1 MILFPAVDIKNGQC
15 VRLRQG
21 RADDVT
27 VFSAD
32 PSAMARRWAA
42 LGAKWLHL
50 VDLDGAFGGRP
61 VNFALIRNICREVDA
76 SVQLGGG
83 VRDRQTAQA
92 YLDAGVARLIIGTL
106 ALENPHAFAE
116 LCAAFPGRIGVSL
129 DAVDGALKTK
139 GWVADSGL
147 TVDHVL
153 PRLADQGAAFIIYTD
168 ITRDGMH
175 SGINVRAFERLVE
188 QTSLPVI
195 AAGGVTRLEDVQ
207 NLYPLS
213 IRGLEGVI
221 TGRAIYEGT
230 LDFQAA
236 LAWVAEA
243 GANCHP
249 VQAC

>member
-21 RADDVT
+21 RANDVT

-32 PSAMARRWAA
+32 PAAMARHWVE
-42 LGAKWLHL
+42 LGAQWLHI
-50 VDLDGAFGGRP
+50 VDLDGAFDGRP
-61 VNFALIRNICREVDA
+61 VNFNLIKSLCAEVQA
-76 SVQLGGG
+76 PVQLGGG
-83 VRDRQTAQA
+83 IRDRQTAEA

-106 ALENPHAFAE
+106 ALEDPQAFAS
-116 LCAAFPGRIGVSL
+116 LCAAFPGKIGVSL

-139 GWVADSGL
+139 GWVADAGL
-147 TVDHVL
+147 TVDQVL
-153 PRLADQGAAFIIYTD
+153 PRLAEQKAAFIIYTD
-168 ITRDGMH
+168 ISRDGMH
-175 SGINVRAFERLVE
+175 SGINVQALQFLVGR
-188 QTSLPVI
+188 TALPVI

-213 IRGLEGVI
+213 SRGLEGVI

-236 LAWVAEA
+236 MAWIEERREDAERLRA
-243 GANCHP
+243 
-249 VQAC
+249 